1 MGSTTIA
8 IDPTQIPAQLIDRLR
23 EPFPDRVR
31 SVDPGEPG
39 DAAADFQKLMD
50 APGRGGVAPA
60 DRAVSNPA
68 VAEPR
73 NAAGQ
78 LVDPAGRTYALG
90 DRVLANTPLL
100 ARQATEL
107 RQATPAQAVAARS
120 SIDTGGLI
128 DLLHTQAEIAQ
139 FRARVGLA
147 AAGVQKSTQGLDTL
161 LKSQ

>member
-1 MGSTTIA
+1 MA
-8 IDPTQIPAQLIDRLR
+8 IDPTQFPGQIVHKFL

-31 SVDPGEPG
+31 SVDPGKPG
-39 DAAADFQKLMD
+39 NAAADFQALMD
-50 APGRGGVAPA
+50 APGRVGVAPA
-60 DRAVSNPA
+60 DRAVSDRTVTA
-68 VAEPR
+68 PR

-78 LVDPAGRTYALG
+78 SVSPADRTYALG

-100 ARQATEL
+100 ARQATAL
-107 RQATPAQAVAARS
+107 RQADPAQAVAARS
-120 SIDTGGLI
+120 SVDTGGII

-147 AAGVQKSTQGLDTL
+147 AAGVQKSTQGVDTL